1 MQKNTWYDLLIRFIS
16 KTKKMVGGVYNS
28 VISLFET
35 NITNDYSRGTCVKN
49 VHVDGKNLKKLKTEN
64 NLR

>member
-1 MQKNTWYDLLIRFIS
+1 
-16 KTKKMVGGVYNS
+16 MVGGVYNS

-35 NITNDYSRGTCVKN
+35 NITNDYSRGTCDKN